1 MIFSTFYEGG
11 ALPMPPDQ
19 ADGTDG
25 LGWTVRRTQKTHRVE
40 ILQPL
45 TIAHVGLTAR
55 HILYVASVHQ
65 THSET
70 VIPQLNP
77 QDVMSCAIFSDVL
90 GNVVG
95 LGKCLGGHAITE
107 IRRFRLPTLLRRI
120 ED

>member
-1 MIFSTFYEGG
+1 
-11 ALPMPPDQ
+11 MPPDR

-25 LGWTVRRTQKTHRVE
+25 LRWTVRRTQKTHRVE

-70 VIPQLNP
+70 VILQNLKQRNP
-77 QDVMSCAIFSDVL
+77 EHSRGLHGYALHPARLQPVSKAVQVIRETGTPRCNGNISHPNAIW
-90 GNVVG
+90 
-95 LGKCLGGHAITE
+95 E
-107 IRRFRLPTLLRRI
+107 
-120 ED
+120 

>member
-1 MIFSTFYEGG
+1 
-11 ALPMPPDQ
+11 MPPDR

-25 LGWTVRRTQKTHRVE
+25 LRWTVRRTQKTHRVE

-70 VIPQLNP
+70 VILQNLKQRNP
-77 QDVMSCAIFSDVL
+77 EHSRGKEMS
-90 GNVVG
+90 G
-95 LGKCLGGHAITE
+95 TE
-107 IRRFRLPTLLRRI
+107 TRQPILPPTRGSRCKGRARPARQRRP
-120 ED
+120 